1 MKASTHE
8 RKAAEA
14 KRMAREHALHANA
27 HLRSGDLA
35 AAAHQFWMA
44 GEYASTAHD
53 EAKAARRAAKARDGL

>member
-1 MKASTHE
+1 MKAATHE

-35 AAAHQFWMA
+35 AAANQVWMA

-53 EAKAARRAAKARDGL
+53 EEKAARRAKATEDP